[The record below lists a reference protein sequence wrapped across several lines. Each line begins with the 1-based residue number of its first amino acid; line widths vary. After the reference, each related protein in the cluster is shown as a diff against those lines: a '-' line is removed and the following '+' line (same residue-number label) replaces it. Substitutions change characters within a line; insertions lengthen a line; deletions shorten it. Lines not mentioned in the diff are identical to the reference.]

1 MATTH
6 KQKSRGKGEVGKLK
20 LAGTVVLLM
29 RTRVVC
35 FEAGEFEFDLKEEK
49 KKEKDSGWTVI

>member
-6 KQKSRGKGEVGKLK
+6 KQKARGKVEVEKQK
-20 LAGTVVLLM
+20 LADTVVLLM

-35 FEAGEFEFDLKEEK
+35 FEAGEFEFDLKKEN

>member
-1 MATTH
+1 MFGKESIGIKRKGGSG
-6 KQKSRGKGEVGKLK
+6 KQK
-20 LAGTVVLLM
+20 LADTVVLLM

-35 FEAGEFEFDLKEEK
+35 FEVGEFEFDLKKEN